1 MPDEDTLHIK
11 MTRAE
16 ARQIQYL
23 LNRALNTLDPKSW
36 PPVAKEL
43 ETALSNFLDK
53 EETHGTL

>member
-1 MPDEDTLHIK
+1 MDKGMLHIQ
-11 MTRAE
+11 MTREE

-43 ETALSNFLDK
+43 DDALFNFLDK
-53 EETHGTL
+53 IESTHDAV